1 MRTHG
6 SLRVVLNTKV
16 WPEMVVDR
24 ANVKSVRFTAMD
36 DDQIKVFLVTV
47 RRFLHLIFFA
57 PNFEP
62 ARIIYSFF
70 CAYLGYAEGSR

>member
-1 MRTHG
+1 MK
-6 SLRVVLNTKV
+6 LRLDSWFSSQV

-47 RRFLHLIFFA
+47 CRF
-57 PNFEP
+57 P
-62 ARIIYSFF
+62 SV
-70 CAYLGYAEGSR
+70 S